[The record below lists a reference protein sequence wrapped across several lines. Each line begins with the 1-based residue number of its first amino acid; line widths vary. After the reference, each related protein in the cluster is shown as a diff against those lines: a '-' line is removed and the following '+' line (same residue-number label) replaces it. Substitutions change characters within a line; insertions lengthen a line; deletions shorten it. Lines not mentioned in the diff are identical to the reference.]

1 MSTIND
7 NDAVEIVEVPD
18 SILDIL
24 IEVFGD
30 AILDLVEGDS
40 PPTLH

>member
-7 NDAVEIVEVPD
+7 DAVGIVEVPD

-24 IEVFGD
+24 IEVFGE
-30 AILDLVEGDS
+30 AILDLVEGDT